1 MLDTKLVDVSCCSP
15 IEGKH
20 ALIIGHLAAK
30 IKKVF
35 RTVRHRVHILHQWID
50 LKADLEAF

>member
-1 MLDTKLVDVSCCSP
+1 MLDTKLVDVSCCPP

-30 IKKVF
+30 IEEVF